1 MLRACLRPEPTGE
14 ALAVTVLE
22 SKRRMIL
29 QDVEARLCAGS
40 SLALAA
46 GVLYYTSARGAD
58 PLVPV
63 LGAWGGSLPTLLH
76 GAAFTLLALAV
87 SAPWPRLAVW
97 ICAGWLSVE
106 VGFELLQADA
116 VAHAIETGLPFP
128 APAWLRTYLD
138 GTFDPLDVLAALTGV
153 LAAFGIATRT
163 AAGAAEG
170 AR

>member
-1 MLRACLRPEPTGE
+1 MLRACLRPEPTVE
-14 ALAVTVLE
+14 AHAMTVRE
-22 SKRRMIL
+22 SRRRMAL
-29 QDVEARLCAGS
+29 HEVEARLCAGS
-40 SLALAA
+40 ALTLAA
-46 GVLYYTSARGAD
+46 GVLYYTAARGAD

-63 LGAWGGSLPTLLH
+63 LGAWGASWPTLLH
-76 GAAFTLLALAV
+76 SAAFTLLALAV
-87 SAPWPRLAVW
+87 SAPWPRLAAWV
-97 ICAGWLSVE
+97 CTGWLSVE

-116 VAHAIETGLPFP
+116 VAHAIETGLP

-163 AAGAAEG
+163 AAGAAEA